1 MTIKATI
8 GDQQNI
14 PAVVRSTGT
23 QVKVPA
29 VGIQGPSATDNLS
42 KAKLKDIGDVDST
55 LLATGS
61 LLVYN
66 PNTEKWVTQTL
77 LDSQTLDG
85 GAF

>member
-1 MTIKATI
+1 MSIKATI

-23 QVKVPA
+23 QVRVPG
-29 VGIQGPSATDNLS
+29 VGIQGPSATDNLRN
-42 KAKLKDIGDVDST
+42 AKLREIGDIDST
-55 LLATGS
+55 NLVNGS

-77 LDSQTLDG
+77 LDQQTMDG

>member
-14 PAVVRSTGT
+14 PAVVRSTGS
-23 QVKVPA
+23 QVKVSG
-29 VGIQGPSATDNLS
+29 VGIQGPSATDTLQS
-42 KAKLKDIGDVDST
+42 AKLRQIGDVDST
-55 LLATGS
+55 NLVNGS

-77 LDSQTLDG
+77 LDQQTMDG